1 MARRKESGI
10 EVVASMPWQVGIA
23 SGLVGYVAIR
33 YGVGWYFS
41 AMDSPFLSRL
51 GRLASNGSFAPLA
64 WIFMGGCWL
73 AAFSSFLGRVKRRKL
88 FDRQTG
94 RDSISQISWREF
106 EMLAGEAFR
115 RQGYSV
121 QENGLGGADGGID
134 LTLRRDGIKTL
145 VQCKQ
150 WRSLKVDV
158 KVAREMYGVLID
170 EGADAL
176 KIVALGEFTPDAR
189 RFVQGK
195 PIELIQAD
203 ALVAQVRQHP
213 SLRSEPRPLSQSPA
227 AFVGAVLFGLLLIA
241 LMSQQTIGTAQQT
254 LITVPQAQAPSKP
267 PAAASPVTNH
277 ASPTRPIA
285 TNDIRPA
292 QKIVIQDHLPQT
304 DQELRDWKRKN
315 AEAMKI
321 LEKTTPQMQYR

>member
-1 MARRKESGI
+1 MARRKESGF
-10 EVVASMPWQVGIA
+10 EVVASMPWQVGIV

-41 AMDSPFLSRL
+41 ATGNPFLSGL
-51 GRLASNGSFAPLA
+51 GQLASNGSFAPLA
-64 WIFMGGCWL
+64 WLVMGGCWM
-73 AAFSSFLGRVKRRKL
+73 AAFSSFLGRARRRKL

-134 LTLRRDGIKTL
+134 LTLRRDGRKTL

-150 WRSLKVDV
+150 WRSSKVDV

-170 EGADAL
+170 QGADAL
-176 KIVALGEFTPDAR
+176 KIVALGDFTTDAR
-189 RFVQGK
+189 RFVQDK

-203 ALVAQVRQHP
+203 ALIAHVRQHQ
-213 SLRSEPRPLSQSPA
+213 SLRPEPRSLSQSPA
-227 AFVGAVLFGLLLIA
+227 AFVGAILLSLLLIA
-241 LMSQQTIGTAQQT
+241 LMSQQNILTAQQT
-254 LITVPQAQAPSKP
+254 LITERHAQAPSAP
-267 PAAASPVTNH
+267 PPGASLVTSH
-277 ASPTRPIA
+277 ASPTRPVA

-292 QKIVIQDHLPQT
+292 QHTATYDHLPQT
-304 DQELRDWKRKN
+304 DQELRDWKRRN

-321 LEKTTPQMQYR
+321 LEKTTPPMQYR